1 MSKLNTVIIS
11 DYIKK
16 IKEENKLSDMTIK
29 TYKNIA
35 DNISFNIMAT
45 QPTIIKKLKAL
56 YNNPNTLQ
64 LYLNLIIL
72 VRKEHTESI
81 DKLIKFR
88 KSLKDEITIERKKNL
103 TELDDTLPTYDK
115 LNGDL
120 DRLVGIMYIVN
131 YLMVRLG
138 FRNKD
143 INLKNVKKIPSEK
156 TENYIMVKPNKI
168 TLSINDYKTD
178 KTNGEKII
186 EITDP
191 RFISE
196 LKKLRLNDNEY
207 MLGKK
212 DGSKISNISTF
223 NDKIIKYTI
232 GHLGQTRIIKI
243 VVKQLLKDN
252 DFKRLEELSR
262 TRGTSIA
269 VLLKSYNLLNTT
281 I

>member
-16 IKEENKLSDMTIK
+16 IKEENKLSAMTIK
-29 TYKNIA
+29 TYQNIA

-56 YNNPNTLQ
+56 YTNPNTLQ

-120 DRLVGIMYIVN
+120 DRLVGIMYVVN

-196 LKKLRLNDNEY
+196 LKKMRLNDNEY